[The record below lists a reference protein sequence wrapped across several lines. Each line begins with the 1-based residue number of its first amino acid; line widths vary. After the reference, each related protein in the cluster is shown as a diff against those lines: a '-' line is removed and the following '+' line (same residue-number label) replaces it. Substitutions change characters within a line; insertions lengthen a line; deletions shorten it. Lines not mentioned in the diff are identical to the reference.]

1 LIKLAQRTARQGEF
15 QVSSLYE
22 AELRPCCAVTALGE
36 ALNYCARGIPTAML
50 SGALFKNIAVKLE
63 QSGVFAFDVIVKKSP
78 CLIARLRS
86 GFSGRDA

>member
-1 LIKLAQRTARQGEF
+1 
-15 QVSSLYE
+15 
-22 AELRPCCAVTALGE
+22 
-36 ALNYCARGIPTAML
+36 ML